1 MIEYRHNEFSDFPAN
16 EKRIFQWMQEYE
28 VVTIS
33 AWRDRIVDQHPE
45 CQLYPAYKKL
55 ENSEQILSRNARD
68 FANQKLVWMLK
79 NNLQYG
85 VIQVQGGFPGQTYF
99 DTDKGVGDVADI
111 CEFSYVV
118 VNLPHENG
126 KIDTHF
132 KENMK
137 KIAAYFN
144 QDSIGYLAPR
154 NKFYYL
160 LYTNDKFEFDSEKFI
175 GKLGKR
181 NHIGLRLNN
190 YFAKIPIHSFEEPEM
205 PQLTVGNFYKYF
217 KWNIGY
223 LLKISSMGYGMSR
236 SKSAY
241 DTLLSLGISDCK
253 LYNRG
258 WGN

>member
-28 VVTIS
+28 IVTIS
-33 AWRDRIVDQHPE
+33 AWRNMIMDQHPE
-45 CQLYPAYKKL
+45 CPLYYEKL
-55 ENSEQILSRNARD
+55 QNSEQIYTRNQRD
-68 FANQKLVWMLK
+68 FANQTLIWML

-99 DTDKGVGDVADI
+99 DTCRGVGSVADI
-111 CEFSYVV
+111 CEFSYIV
-118 VNLPHENG
+118 VNLPQENG
-126 KIDTHF
+126 KIDKHF

-154 NKFYYL
+154 DKFYYL
-160 LYTNDKFEFDSEKFI
+160 LYTNDKFEFGTEKFL

-181 NHIGLRLNN
+181 NHIGLKLNN
-190 YFAKIPIHSFEEPEM
+190 YFTKIQIHSFEEPEM
-205 PQLTVGNFYKYF
+205 PQLMVGKFYKYF
-217 KWNIGY
+217 KCNIAY

-236 SKSAY
+236 TKSTY
-241 DTLLSLGISDCK
+241 ETLLSLGISDCRK
-253 LYNRG
+253 NYAERELKE
-258 WGN
+258 